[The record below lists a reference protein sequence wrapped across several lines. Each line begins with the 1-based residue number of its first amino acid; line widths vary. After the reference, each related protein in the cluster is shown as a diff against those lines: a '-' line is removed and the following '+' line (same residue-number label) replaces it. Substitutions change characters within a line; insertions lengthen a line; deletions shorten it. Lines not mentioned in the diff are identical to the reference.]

1 MARGHS
7 ICSRISIVQREA
19 AQRAITYLP
28 LFRKL
33 IQSAKCLRDCL
44 IGKIGLVLLHQPV
57 ACLGVV
63 GFGDGVLQVGLL
75 YGIERDDDAVDLG
88 QRVVQVAL
96 CIGCRQ
102 FDFLEPR

>member
-33 IQSAKCLRDCL
+33 VQSAKCLRDRL

-63 GFGDGVLQVGLL
+63 GFGYGVLQIALL
-75 YGIERDDDAVDLG
+75 ERIQGHDDAIYFSE
-88 QRVVQVAL
+88 RVV
-96 CIGCRQ
+96 
-102 FDFLEPR
+102 

>member
-33 IQSAKCLRDCL
+33 VQSAKCLRDRL
-44 IGKIGLVLLHQPV
+44 IGKIGLVLLHQAV

-63 GFGDGVLQVGLL
+63 GFGDGVFEVGLF
-75 YGIERDDDAVDLG
+75 YGVERDDDAVDLG

-96 CIGCRQ
+96 GIGRGEL
-102 FDFLEPR
+102 DFLGRQ